1 MIPFLLILV
10 LLLPACGGLPLIK
23 DIPLMPVKVT
33 YPAVTKEDLEA
44 RYKKARERIGD
55 IRNNEDIIR
64 LLNDR

>member
-10 LLLPACGGLPLIK
+10 LLLPACEAIGIK
-23 DIPLMPVKVT
+23 HIPRMPVKVT

-44 RYKKARERIGD
+44 RYKKARKRIGD